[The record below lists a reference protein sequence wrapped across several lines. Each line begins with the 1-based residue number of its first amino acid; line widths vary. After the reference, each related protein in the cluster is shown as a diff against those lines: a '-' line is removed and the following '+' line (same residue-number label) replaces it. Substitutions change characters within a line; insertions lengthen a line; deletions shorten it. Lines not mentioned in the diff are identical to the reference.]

1 MIFKLALR
9 RLLRSPLYAGGLIA
23 LLALGIGSATAL
35 LTLVDAICF
44 RTLDAPH
51 PEQLVRFAQLASVP
65 RPQTEFP
72 RLFFDA
78 LRDRSTDFSSVAAQ
92 LDEEVVLSKPAPSAQ
107 IHVHLVTPQFFSMFA
122 VPALYG
128 RTLLPAD
135 ENNSSESPPAVLCY
149 PFWKSRFNADPRA
162 LGQTISLN
170 GHPFVVVGVMPPAFT
185 GISADTTPEVRVP
198 FRALPL
204 LASNPA
210 EIVNPF
216 LTIAARLKPG
226 VPLAAAQA
234 STLAIWRPAIAAYWT
249 QQARSG
255 DWAKQNLADDLRLGI
270 QVVSN
275 ARGAS
280 MLRDR
285 YGVGWI
291 LLGVFALILVVLLCA
306 NLATI
311 MLARNAADAGGIAVR
326 LALGASRAHV
336 LRLLL
341 SESASLAAVG
351 GAAGI
356 VLGYLLIPFLLA
368 ALPPLRDFTT
378 SHLSIALFVGHD
390 ARPSLIGILLTAGA
404 FLGFGLAPALH
415 SSRLPLT
422 AGLKSRHVSQRM
434 GAQRRLLALQIAIC
448 TVLLGCS
455 GLLVRTLAQLR
466 TLDPGFDAARIVSFT
481 VNPGLVGYTP
491 DQANRLRQQLTTR
504 VAQLPGVDS
513 VATSRIP
520 LMRGSGLKMTVAPV
534 GTTVSADE
542 PLNVSFDSVS
552 ANYFQAMGIRLIEGR
567 TFLETPQARA
577 DKVSDA
583 VVNQAFVRRFFPA
596 VDPLRRHFGPRG
608 DDGFVIVGVVTDSKF
623 RSLREPLLPV
633 MYADDSFPANDRV
646 VLYVRSATRPVAL
659 IEPVRKVFSAL
670 DPQLPVSDAETL
682 TQELD
687 ASVAAERL
695 NARLASAFALFAA
708 ILAGLGL
715 YGLMALVVTQKRRTL
730 AIHLAVGAPRASL
743 AGLVLREFV
752 AAIALGAAAGL
763 LAVLFLASSIRSLL
777 YGVPPVG
784 PVSILTPACGVALVA
799 LLASL
804 GPLLTAARVDP
815 TAALH
820 DE

>member
-1 MIFKLALR
+1 MILKLALR
-9 RLLRSPLYAGGLIA
+9 RLLRSPLYAAGLIA
-23 LLALGIGSATAL
+23 LLGLGIGSATAL
-35 LTLVDAICF
+35 LAVVDAICF

-72 RLFFDA
+72 RMFFEA

-92 LDEEVVLSKPAPSAQ
+92 LDEEVVIAKPAPSAQ
-107 IHVHLVTPQFFSMFA
+107 IHVHLVTPQFFSMFG

-135 ENNSSESPPAVLCY
+135 ENNSSESPPAVLSY
-149 PFWKSRFNADPRA
+149 PFWKSRFNADRRA

-170 GHPFVVVGVMPPAFT
+170 GHAFVIVGVMPPAFT

-198 FRALPL
+198 LRALPL
-204 LASNPA
+204 LAANPA

-216 LTIAARLKPG
+216 VTIAARLKPG
-226 VPLAAAQA
+226 VSLATAQA
-234 STLAIWRPAIAAYWT
+234 ATLTIWRQAITAYWT

-255 DWAKQNLADDLRLGI
+255 DWAKENLADDLRLGI
-270 QVVSN
+270 QVLNN

-280 MLRDR
+280 LLRDR
-285 YGVGWI
+285 YGAGWI
-291 LLGVFALILVVLLCA
+291 LLGVSALILVVLLSA

-311 MLARNAADAGGIAVR
+311 MLARNAADASGIAVR
-326 LALGASRAHV
+326 LALGATRAHV

-341 SESASLAAVG
+341 AESALLAAVG

-368 ALPPLRDFTT
+368 ALPPLRDYAT
-378 SHLSIALFVGHD
+378 SHLSVALFVGHD
-390 ARPSLIGILLTAGA
+390 ARPFLFGILLTVGA
-404 FLGFGLAPALH
+404 FLGFGLAPAIH
-415 SSRLPLT
+415 SSRVPLT
-422 AGLKSRHVSQRM
+422 AGLKSRHVSGRM

-466 TLDPGFDAARIVSFT
+466 SLDPGFDAARIVSFT
-481 VNPGLVGYTP
+481 VSPHLVGYTA
-491 DQANRLRQQLTTR
+491 DQANHLRQQLTTR

-520 LMRGSGLKMTVAPV
+520 LMRGSGLKMIVAPV
-534 GTTVSADE
+534 GTTVPANE
-542 PLNVSFDSVS
+542 PLNVTLDPVS
-552 ANYFQAMGIRLIEGR
+552 GNYFQTMGLLLIEGR
-567 TFLETPQARA
+567 TFLKSPQARA
-577 DKVSDA
+577 DKVSEA

-596 VDPLRRHFGPRG
+596 VDPLGRHFGPRG
-608 DDGFVIVGVVTDSKF
+608 EDGFLIVGVVTDSKF

-633 MYADDSFPANDRV
+633 MYADDSFSSNDRI
-646 VLYVRSATRPVAL
+646 VLYVRTATRPAAL
-659 IEPVRKVFSAL
+659 IEPVRKIFSAL
-670 DPQLPVSDAETL
+670 DPLLPVSDVVTL

-695 NARLASAFALFAA
+695 NASLASAFALFAA

-743 AGLVLREFV
+743 AGLVLREFI

-763 LAVLFLASSIRSLL
+763 VAVLFLGFSIRTLL

-784 PVSILTPACGVALVA
+784 PISILTPAFGVALVA

-804 GPLLTAARVDP
+804 GPMLAATRVDP